1 MEVKGE
7 LEDKVGMES
16 EGESRGYVRVT
27 VTPLTWLKKLQQQP
41 DLAWSLRYRRDYE
54 KMIRR

>member
-16 EGESRGYVRVT
+16 EGESSRGYVLPETRVM
-27 VTPLTWLKKLQQQP
+27 VIPLTWLKKLQEQP
-41 DLAWSLRYRRDYE
+41 DLAWGLRYRRDY
-54 KMIRR
+54 